1 MKRRAWLLLFAV
13 LFASCSSEPPKT
25 EKAAKEPPKAVEPV
39 TGRYAFHQVYVAA
52 RTWGTDVQGLR
63 VTSMRVGSKP
73 AAPPGKSYAWEI
85 TLVSPSKNRQR
96 VYTYSVVKEQNLH
109 EGIFG
114 GVDEPYMQR
123 GQARLWNIQALKI
136 DSDAAYAVAEKK
148 SADYIKKNPGKPVTF
163 LLEQTPRHPNLA
175 WRVIWGPSIA
185 ASNYSVYVDA
195 SVGTFLE
202 TMR

>member
-1 MKRRAWLLLFAV
+1 MKRHGHLLLLAV
-13 LFASCSSEPPKT
+13 LLASCSEAPKV
-25 EKAAKEPPKAVEPV
+25 EKAKEPAKPAEPV

-52 RTWGTDVQGLR
+52 RTWGTDLQGLR
-63 VTSMRVGSKP
+63 VASLRVGNQTP
-73 AAPPGKSYAWEI
+73 PPGKSYAWEV
-85 TLVSPSKNRQR
+85 TLVSPSKGRQR
-96 VYTYSVVKEQNLH
+96 IYTYSVIKDENIHQGV
-109 EGIFG
+109 FG
-114 GVDEPYMQR
+114 GVDEAYSQR

-136 DSDAAYAVAEKK
+136 DSEAAYEVAAGK
-148 SADYIKKNPGKPVTF
+148 SADYMKKNPDKPVTF

-195 SVGTFLE
+195 SMGNYLE